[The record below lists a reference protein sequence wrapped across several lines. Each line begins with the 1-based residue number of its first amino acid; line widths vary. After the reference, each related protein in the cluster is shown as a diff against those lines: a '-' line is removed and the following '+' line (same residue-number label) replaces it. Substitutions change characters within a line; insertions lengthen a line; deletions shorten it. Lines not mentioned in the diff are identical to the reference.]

1 MKQTIRHIG
10 MFIFMHIICCAL
22 HAQRFTNIT
31 LDGAQTVYAIM
42 QDSQGLM
49 WLGTDNGLFS
59 YDGYHSYRHFGDC
72 TVANTRVNALAQQS
86 NMLYLAT
93 GNGLQTFDLDTYAYR
108 PGTATAAGAATTRKT
123 PTELRV
129 IDLRHG
135 SDGYGSD
142 VYALLPTRR
151 GLLKGTIS
159 GLYLGRRQIA
169 FCPGTQ
175 PLVNALAYDAHRRC
189 YWIGTE
195 GALYR
200 ADLQLKSFTR
210 IDALNGHS
218 IKCFALAANGTLYI
232 GTDDGLFSMAAS
244 GTISHYQHD
253 SHDASSIPNNI
264 VWACYVDKWQNV
276 WIGTDNGLSRLSS
289 HTYYIYTP
297 LYKATLSNE
306 GNCLHALC
314 QTRDGEWWMGGTNG
328 VIRQGKAWYRQ
339 NNSQYPLSHNRVRK
353 IYQDREGGVW
363 VCTDHGINLY
373 DSRSGQMRNFI
384 VYDLTRRYSTA
395 WAYDILQDRQGRM
408 WMASYMGGIFVVDRQ
423 RLVQTIT
430 AATASSS
437 SATATLVADVHL
449 ADHGANALSA
459 LHVGQ
464 LVIDAQGM
472 VWASTGN
479 HVDRINPKTMKVEAV
494 PVGDVVNYLMA
505 DARGNVWMGS
515 NGKVRCYVM
524 EGNAA
529 WPVKPREWQIGGKVA
544 CMCDVDGRTWVVSSQ
559 ECCVIGLDG
568 KSFRFKIPQD
578 IMPMTIYYSPT
589 QRQVVMG
596 GNDGYVTLNADA
608 PTANAHPRRLMLAGV
623 MVNGRQLQGAM
634 ADGRAAGNDDGSVKT
649 LEQAPRTTYI
659 LEIENDENN
668 FTLQLTDLP
677 FSDHPSAVYAY
688 RLEGSDHDWQYMT
701 HHNLDISYNGLP
713 HGSYH
718 LTVHAVD
725 GEGNI
730 GDEVYRL
737 DISIL
742 PPWYLSLWAKLVYT
756 LLAAAIA
763 WGSFKFVWVRK
774 RLAEERR
781 QKAEILE
788 QVDAR
793 MSFFNRLA
801 EDLKRAVGHRSFDE
815 ILDLTNSYL
824 GIQAEKV
831 EIEEPEL
838 SPADQR
844 LLKEITE
851 AIEAHM
857 IDSDFNVTTL
867 QEIVGMGGK
876 QLYRKLK
883 AMTGKTPVEYIRDI
897 RMHKAAL
904 MLKEGKFSV
913 SEVMYTVGFSNS
925 SYFSK
930 CFSKAYGTTP
940 TEYMKR

>member
-1 MKQTIRHIG
+1 M
-10 MFIFMHIICCAL
+10 
-22 HAQRFTNIT
+22 
-31 LDGAQTVYAIM
+31 
-42 QDSQGLM
+42 
-49 WLGTDNGLFS
+49 
-59 YDGYHSYRHFGDC
+59 
-72 TVANTRVNALAQQS
+72 
-86 NMLYLAT
+86 
-93 GNGLQTFDLDTYAYR
+93 
-108 PGTATAAGAATTRKT
+108 
-123 PTELRV
+123 E
-129 IDLRHG
+129 
-135 SDGYGSD
+135 
-142 VYALLPTRR
+142 
-151 GLLKGTIS
+151 
-159 GLYLGRRQIA
+159 
-169 FCPGTQ
+169 
-175 PLVNALAYDAHRRC
+175 
-189 YWIGTE
+189 
-195 GALYR
+195 
-200 ADLQLKSFTR
+200 
-210 IDALNGHS
+210 
-218 IKCFALAANGTLYI
+218 
-232 GTDDGLFSMAAS
+232 
-244 GTISHYQHD
+244 
-253 SHDASSIPNNI
+253 
-264 VWACYVDKWQNV
+264 
-276 WIGTDNGLSRLSS
+276 
-289 HTYYIYTP
+289 
-297 LYKATLSNE
+297 
-306 GNCLHALC
+306 
-314 QTRDGEWWMGGTNG
+314 
-328 VIRQGKAWYRQ
+328 
-339 NNSQYPLSHNRVRK
+339 
-353 IYQDREGGVW
+353 
-363 VCTDHGINLY
+363 
-373 DSRSGQMRNFI
+373 
-384 VYDLTRRYSTA
+384 
-395 WAYDILQDRQGRM
+395 
-408 WMASYMGGIFVVDRQ
+408 
-423 RLVQTIT
+423 
-430 AATASSS
+430 
-437 SATATLVADVHL
+437 
-449 ADHGANALSA
+449 
-459 LHVGQ
+459 
-464 LVIDAQGM
+464 
-472 VWASTGN
+472 
-479 HVDRINPKTMKVEAV
+479 VEAV
-494 PVGDVVNYLMA
+494 PADDVVNYIMA

-524 EGNAA
+524 EGKAT

-544 CMCDVDGRTWVVSSQ
+544 CMSDVDGRTWAVSGQ

-578 IMPMTIYYSPT
+578 ITPMTIYYSLT

-608 PTANAHPRRLMLAGV
+608 PTASAHPRRLMLAGV

-634 ADGRAAGNDDGSVKT
+634 ADGRAAGSDDGRVKT
-649 LEQAPRTTYI
+649 LEQAPRTMDR
-659 LEIENDENN
+659 LVIESDENN

-801 EDLKRAVGHRSFDE
+801 EDLKSAVGHRSFDE

-831 EIEEPEL
+831 EIEKPEL